1 MDVLLAVG
9 VGYYDLPISRMFIGE
24 TNFET
29 FDGFL
34 NYSLFN
40 PGVNVSSHQAHK
52 CWYNAPEVGYTDS
65 SSGLRLTAGA
75 YGTKYMSG
83 SRYVISGQ
91 QITIPI
97 GSGSPPADWEVGN
110 KVSITTPNI
119 PFTVTNNAVIHID
132 NKEQRIMKDIDHKLS
147 HDIVATAVAHN
158 VKTIK
163 LEQLQNIRSTTR
175 TSRKN
180 NRSLHNWSFYRL
192 VQYIKYKA
200 KLAGIEVLY
209 VNPAY
214 TSQRCPVCG
223 DVHHANDRNYVCECG
238 YHIHRDVLGA
248 TNICNSTEYV
258 GDSNI
263 RRTA

>member
-29 FDGFL
+29 FGEFL
-34 NYSLFN
+34 NYSLFD

-83 SRYVISGQ
+83 SQYVISGQ

-97 GSGSPPADWEVGN
+97 GSGSPPADWEVGS

-119 PFTVTNNAVIHID
+119 PFDTVDGAARDTVLG
-132 NKEQRIMKDIDHKLS
+132 RFSKLS
-147 HDIVATAVAHN
+147 LSAGNTISISGASANNGTYKVITYTEHTVPGALDSIELDVWDTRIINN
-158 VKTIK
+158 V
-163 LEQLQNIRSTTR
+163 STTG
-175 TSRKN
+175 
-180 NRSLHNWSFYRL
+180 WF
-192 VQYIKYKA
+192 
-200 KLAGIEVLY
+200 
-209 VNPAY
+209 PAN
-214 TSQRCPVCG
+214 TPTIVTGKQIGRAHV
-223 DVHHANDRNYVCECG
+223 
-238 YHIHRDVLGA
+238 
-248 TNICNSTEYV
+248 
-258 GDSNI
+258 
-263 RRTA
+263 